1 MYRVILAENE
11 PLVRMGIKSMVN
23 WEELDMRVVAECSD
37 GVEAWAAYGTHNPD
51 LIITDLKMPVMDG
64 MELIRKIRAV
74 DSQVRILVL
83 TGIEDFD
90 YARQTIRYDVS
101 NYILKLSCTAEKF
114 TLILKRTLEE
124 LRKMNVSGGKNPDK
138 DILPIRESMFCD
150 YKSPERDYPRKI
162 VSALSI
168 IRKDFDK
175 PISLQSVADD
185 LNVSAGYLSR
195 LFLSAM
201 GRTFTDTLNQIRV
214 ERAKMLLTDRRLTAY
229 RVGEMVGIG
238 NATYFIR
245 VFKKYTGETPNEYRS
260 KFC

>member
-1 MYRVILAENE
+1 MYRVILAEDE
-11 PLVRMGIKSMVN
+11 PLMRMGIKSMVN
-23 WEELDMRVVAECSD
+23 WEALDMRVVAECSD
-37 GVEAWAAYGTHNPD
+37 GAEAWAAYEMHSPD

-74 DSQVRILVL
+74 DKRVRILVL

-90 YARQTIRYDVS
+90 YARQAVEYDVN
-101 NYILKLSCTAEKF
+101 NYTLKLSCTEEKF
-114 TLILKRTLEE
+114 TGILKHALKE
-124 LRKMNVSGGKNPDK
+124 LREMDALGGNHADM
-138 DILPIRESMFCD
+138 DSLSICESMFFNG
-150 YKSPERDYPRKI
+150 KSPERDYPGKI

-185 LNVSAGYLSR
+185 LNVSAGHLSR

-214 ERAKMLLTDRRLTAY
+214 ERAKTLLRDRKLTAY
-229 RVGEMVGIG
+229 RVGEIVGIG